1 MSHLTSDD
9 SQTVPR
15 ALNRA
20 TGVGLLELMVAVALA
35 LILLDAVF
43 QFFNVMERT
52 SAGVTLMTQVNESL
66 RGSMDLISRDL
77 YAAGTGIPI
86 GGIPLPNG
94 TGSTSVTRPGAS
106 GQVFPT
112 NNGVLSSITPGYG
125 VSGTIDGE
133 PSDEITLVTVDENW
147 TNLPPLQ
154 ISSMTSSTANGYT
167 VNVTIPASCVS
178 PGCNPSLSPSGT
190 YNVNIG
196 DLLMFST
203 PGGLYAL
210 GMVTNVN
217 TSSNTIYFH
226 SDPLGLDQ
234 VCAAQGCTGS
244 IDSLKEAGVYPA
256 GMALTKV
263 DMITYYISNTNSAHP
278 YSLMRE
284 LNAGNETQTPTQPVS
299 YGVNSLQFSY
309 DLSTGAADLRNPN
322 PSTPNQIRNVNLTV
336 SGISNV
342 PLPSGQFFSNTLSSS
357 VTIRN
362 LEYVNQFP

>member
-1 MSHLTSDD
+1 MSHLTSEDR
-9 SQTVPR
+9 QTAPR
-15 ALNRA
+15 APNRA
-20 TGVGLLELMVAVALA
+20 TGVGLLELMVAVALT

-52 SAGVTLMTQVNESL
+52 SAGVALMTQVNGSL
-66 RGSMDLISRDL
+66 RASMDLISRDL
-77 YAAGTGIPI
+77 YAAGTAIPI

-94 TGSTSVTRPGAS
+94 SGSTPVTRPGAS

-112 NNGVLSSITPGYG
+112 NNGVLSTITPGYG

-133 PSDEITLVTVDENW
+133 PSDEVTLVTVDENW

-154 ISSMTSSTANGYT
+154 ISSMTSSTGNGYT

-178 PGCNPSLSPSGT
+178 PGCIPSLSSSGT
-190 YNVNIG
+190 YNVNVG

-203 PGGLYAL
+203 TGGLYAL
-210 GMVTNVN
+210 GMVTEVN
-217 TSSNTIYFH
+217 TSSNTIYFD

-244 IDSLKEAGVYPA
+244 IDSLKEAGAYPS

-263 DMITYYISNTNSAHP
+263 DMITYYISNTNPAHP

-284 LNAGNETQTPTQPVS
+284 LNAAAPNPVS

-309 DLSTGAADLRNPN
+309 DLSTGVADLRNPN
-322 PSTPNQIRNVNLTV
+322 PSTPNEIRNVNLTV